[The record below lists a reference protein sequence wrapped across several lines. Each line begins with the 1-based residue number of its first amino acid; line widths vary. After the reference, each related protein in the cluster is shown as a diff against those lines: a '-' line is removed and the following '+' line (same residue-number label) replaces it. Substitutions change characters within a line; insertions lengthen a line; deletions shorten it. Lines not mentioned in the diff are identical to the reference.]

1 VMGIFMFIVEAL
13 HRCGRTDSVYY
24 ADV

>member
-1 VMGIFMFIVEAL
+1 MGIFMFIVEAL

-24 ADV
+24 ADA